1 MAFFKKAQRDSLPP
15 ADSTACPVCKE
26 EYVDEPKLL
35 PCLHTICQDC
45 LRDITPKSGL
55 KIFCP
60 IDDQE
65 LPLPMGGIA
74 MLPTDYRVLRFVE
87 ANRGQNNKVK
97 TERKPREPRKE
108 KPEQTERR
116 KSKKTDGESGPFL
129 EEQEER
135 MRKQAAEMIEK
146 MRKLLDGK
154 EKELYKKIDEAIG
167 REKRSLSVNGAKDEK
182 KKPAIFLLDLTPSRK
197 IMQSLKDEGLGTIQG
212 NRKAPTL
219 LSDLNTAGVTPSASI
234 KNPPPS
240 PTYRDAADVIRSLNV
255 PLQFK
260 NMFNPGAV
268 AVGKDGHIAVTD
280 YGNECVWL
288 FSAEGS
294 YLCQIGEEGDGMME
308 CPDGIV
314 FLPNN
319 NIMVSDGPLEAT
331 QSIHMFDITGKFI
344 RTLVEVDDDED
355 ISFSRISVDEDER
368 IVVTCNGGRPCV
380 QVYSPDNDG
389 RYSLDMELGGKDLAT
404 PDKAIVIDGKFFLS
418 DSDAAQNTTAIKVF
432 SEEGALLQTF
442 DEDKYCLGQQDN
454 MGIDITYPIRLTYN
468 KSNNT
473 LVAYHG
479 IQRELRVLRLD
490 GSQVSSTKT
499 VSGARDIALTND
511 KKIVAT
517 CGADSILSRSV
528 QLLKFD

>member
-15 ADSTACPVCKE
+15 ADSTACPVCDE

-45 LRDITPKSGL
+45 LRDIAPKSAL

-65 LPLPMGGIA
+65 LPLPMGGIS

-116 KSKKTDGESGPFL
+116 KSKKTDGESGPTL

-167 REKRSLSVNGAKDEK
+167 REKRSLSANGEKDENK
-182 KKPAIFLLDLTPSRK
+182 KRAIFLLDLTPSRK

-219 LSDLNTAGVTPSASI
+219 LSDLNTAGVAPSASI

-260 NMFNPGAV
+260 SMFNPGAV

-288 FSAEGS
+288 FNAEGS
-294 YLCQIGEEGDGMME
+294 FLCQVRSFAMLFRKYLTTLARLVPRSKTNCQPTCDE
-308 CPDGIV
+308 
-314 FLPNN
+314 
-319 NIMVSDGPLEAT
+319 LE
-331 QSIHMFDITGKFI
+331 SPWGG
-344 RTLVEVDDDED
+344 
-355 ISFSRISVDEDER
+355 RISISLSKKICVSLRRREISGSRHIEGQDFGCLPYFLVLIQKVER
-368 IVVTCNGGRPCV
+368 NR
-380 QVYSPDNDG
+380 
-389 RYSLDMELGGKDLAT
+389 
-404 PDKAIVIDGKFFLS
+404 
-418 DSDAAQNTTAIKVF
+418 
-432 SEEGALLQTF
+432 EE
-442 DEDKYCLGQQDN
+442 
-454 MGIDITYPIRLTYN
+454 
-468 KSNNT
+468 S
-473 LVAYHG
+473 
-479 IQRELRVLRLD
+479 
-490 GSQVSSTKT
+490 
-499 VSGARDIALTND
+499 VSG
-511 KKIVAT
+511 
-517 CGADSILSRSV
+517 
-528 QLLKFD
+528 

>member
-15 ADSTACPVCKE
+15 VDSTACPNCKE
-26 EYVDEPKLL
+26 EYIDEPKLL

-45 LRDITPKSGL
+45 LRDIAPKSAL

-65 LPLPMGGIA
+65 LPLPMGGIS

-87 ANRGQNNKVK
+87 ANRGQNNKPT

-116 KSKKTDGESGPFL
+116 KSKKTNGESGPSL

-167 REKRSLSVNGAKDEK
+167 REKKGLSMKGAKDENK
-182 KKPAIFLLDLTPSRK
+182 KSAIFLLDLTPSRK

-280 YGNECVWL
+280 YGNECAWL
-288 FSAEGS
+288 FNAEGS
-294 YLCQIGEEGDGMME
+294 LLCQVSI
-308 CPDGIV
+308 
-314 FLPNN
+314 LNN
-319 NIMVSDGPLEAT
+319 SSSA
-331 QSIHMFDITGKFI
+331 
-344 RTLVEVDDDED
+344 R
-355 ISFSRISVDEDER
+355 
-368 IVVTCNGGRPCV
+368 
-380 QVYSPDNDG
+380 
-389 RYSLDMELGGKDLAT
+389 
-404 PDKAIVIDGKFFLS
+404 
-418 DSDAAQNTTAIKVF
+418 AQT
-432 SEEGALLQTF
+432 
-442 DEDKYCLGQQDN
+442 EDKL
-454 MGIDITYPIRLTYN
+454 
-468 KSNNT
+468 S
-473 LVAYHG
+473 
-479 IQRELRVLRLD
+479 
-490 GSQVSSTKT
+490 
-499 VSGARDIALTND
+499 
-511 KKIVAT
+511 
-517 CGADSILSRSV
+517 ADVRHS
-528 QLLKFD
+528 